1 VSSLERFENPA
12 ELSQRAGAEFVAL
25 ARAAIVACGRFTV
38 ALSGGSTPR
47 RLYGLLAAPPLRDA
61 VDWGRVEFFWGDER
75 AVPPEHPDSNY
86 GAAAAALLDKIGATP
101 SLVHRMRGE
110 DPDLD
115 RAARDYQLTIARRF
129 GVDVDGPPPALDLIL
144 LGMGPDGHTAS
155 LFPLSP
161 ALEERRRWVVRN
173 HAARLGTD
181 RITLTVPILNQGR
194 DIRLLVT
201 GADKAE
207 TLKAVLEGPVD
218 PERLPVQLIAPTSG
232 RLRWLLDRA
241 AAADLKGGA

>member
-1 VSSLERFENPA
+1 
-12 ELSQRAGAEFVAL
+12 
-25 ARAAIVACGRFTV
+25 
-38 ALSGGSTPR
+38 
-47 RLYGLLAAPPLRDA
+47 
-61 VDWGRVEFFWGDER
+61 
-75 AVPPEHPDSNY
+75 
-86 GAAAAALLDKIGATP
+86 
-101 SLVHRMRGE
+101 MRGE

-129 GVDVDGPPPALDLIL
+129 GVDVEGPPPALDLIL

-161 ALEERRRWVVRN
+161 
-173 HAARLGTD
+173 
-181 RITLTVPILNQGR
+181 

-207 TLKAVLEGPVD
+207 TLKAALEDPVD

>member
-1 VSSLERFENPA
+1 MSFLERFENPA
-12 ELSQRAGAEFVAL
+12 ELSQWAGAEFVAL
-25 ARAAIVACGRFTV
+25 AMAAIVARGRFTV

-47 RLYGLLAAPPLRDA
+47 RLC
-61 VDWGRVEFFWGDER
+61 
-75 AVPPEHPDSNY
+75 
-86 GAAAAALLDKIGATP
+86 
-101 SLVHRMRGE
+101 GE

-129 GVDVDGPPPALDLIL
+129 GVDVEGPPPALDLIL

-161 ALEERRRWVVRN
+161 
-173 HAARLGTD
+173 
-181 RITLTVPILNQGR
+181 

-207 TLKAVLEGPVD
+207 TLKGALEGPVD
-218 PERLPVQLIAPTSG
+218 PERLPVQLIAPTFG

-241 AAADLKGGA
+241 TAADVKGGA